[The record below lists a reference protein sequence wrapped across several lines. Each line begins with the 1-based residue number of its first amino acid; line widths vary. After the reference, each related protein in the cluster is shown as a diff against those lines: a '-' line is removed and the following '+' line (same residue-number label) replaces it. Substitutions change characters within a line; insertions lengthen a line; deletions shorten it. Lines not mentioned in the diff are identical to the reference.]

1 MLYIEINNHA
11 KTQVHS
17 NTWMVMR
24 QRNVCTKIENRRLP
38 RNFISKHRV
47 LENIVQVSLS
57 VKATKSMLLKG

>member
-1 MLYIEINNHA
+1 
-11 KTQVHS
+11 
-17 NTWMVMR
+17 MR

-47 LENIVQVSLS
+47 LENIVQVPLS